1 MKKSSFTLYISLRL
15 TVHHNHIFV
24 DKGCVRHCVE
34 NMQRIQELS
43 PIEQVEMFVTVFCF
57 LKDSC
62 EVSQILMEDFKSCQ
76 GYNYLCEFLLRLV
89 LLVTSRLVWVSERL
103 LFNANS
109 ALFQLYHWREQVNF
123 QWDDGEVSFVLDQH
137 AELDFYIASSLK
149 QKSADRHCCLTRTHY
164 PDS

>member
-1 MKKSSFTLYISLRL
+1 MKHAAIHEKEFFYIIYFIKINYITS
-15 TVHHNHIFV
+15 TCNIFV

-57 LKDSC
+57 LKDSS

-89 LLVTSRLVWVSERL
+89 LLVTSILV
-103 LFNANS
+103 
-109 ALFQLYHWREQVNF
+109 
-123 QWDDGEVSFVLDQH
+123 
-137 AELDFYIASSLK
+137 
-149 QKSADRHCCLTRTHY
+149 
-164 PDS
+164 